1 MPSASSRS
9 RGAPRT
15 FSADPPMPTRVLIVE
30 DSQVMQRL
38 LADLIARGR
47 DLEVAGI
54 ASDPYEARELI
65 KTLKPDVVTLD
76 VEMPRMDGLT
86 FLERL
91 MRLRPMPV
99 VMVSAL
105 TERNAEASLRALE
118 LGAVDVIAKPRGA
131 DVQGLTEFATQIAD
145 KLRAAAKA
153 ELGARSGAA
162 LSSKILDGVADRKLL
177 ESQIVAIGAS
187 TGGTEAIREIM
198 LRLPPET
205 PPIVIVQHMPEMF
218 TRMFAKRLDEQCRI
232 RVSEAV
238 DREKL
243 LPGHAYV
250 APGDWHLSVRRAG
263 KGFEARVEQT
273 AQVNRH
279 RPSVDVL
286 FESVAAAAA
295 ERTTAAILTGM
306 GNDGAAGVRRI
317 KAAGGY
323 TVAQDEASC
332 VVFGM
337 PKTAIETG
345 CVDQVLPIG
354 GIAEDIMQRV
364 REAPATRPAA

>member
-1 MPSASSRS
+1 
-9 RGAPRT
+9 
-15 FSADPPMPTRVLIVE
+15 MPTRVLIVE

-65 KTLKPDVVTLD
+65 KALKPDVVTLD

-105 TERNAEASLRALE
+105 TERNAEASVRALE

-131 DVQGLTEFATQIAD
+131 DVQGLTEFAVQIAD

-153 ELGARSGAA
+153 DVASFKASTGK
-162 LSSKILDGVADRKLL
+162 SSVLEGLADRKLL
-177 ESQIVAIGAS
+177 ESQLIAIGAS

-198 LRLPPET
+198 QRLPADS

-218 TRMFAKRLDEQCRI
+218 TRMFAKRLDEQCRV

-238 DREKL
+238 NGEKL

-250 APGDWHLSVRRAG
+250 APGDWHLAVKRAG

-273 AQVNRH
+273 DLVNRH

-306 GNDGAAGVRRI
+306 GNDGAAGMRTI
-317 KAAGGY
+317 KAAGGH
-323 TVAQDEASC
+323 TLAQDEASC

-345 CVDQVLPIG
+345 CIDRVLPLG
-354 GIAEDIMQRV
+354 GIAEGIMQRV

>member
-1 MPSASSRS
+1 
-9 RGAPRT
+9 
-15 FSADPPMPTRVLIVE
+15 MPTRVLIVE

-65 KTLKPDVVTLD
+65 KQLRPDVVTLD

-105 TERNAEASLRALE
+105 TERHAEASLRALE

-153 ELGARSGAA
+153 DVVSRKTSSPSGV
-162 LSSKILDGVADRKLL
+162 LEGIADRKLL
-177 ESQIVAIGAS
+177 ESQLIAIGAS

-198 LRLPPET
+198 MQLPADT

-218 TRMFAKRLDEQCRI
+218 TRMFARRLDEQCRI
-232 RVSEAV
+232 RVSEAA

-243 LPGHAYV
+243 LPGRAYV
-250 APGDWHLSVRRAG
+250 APGDWHLAVRRAG
-263 KGFEARVEQT
+263 KGFEARVERGDP
-273 AQVNRH
+273 VNRH

-286 FESVAAAAA
+286 FDSVAEAAG
-295 ERTTAAILTGM
+295 ERATAALLTGM
-306 GNDGAAGVRRI
+306 GSDGAAGMRRI
-317 KAAGGY
+317 KAAGGH
-323 TVAQDEASC
+323 TLAQDEASC

-337 PKTAIETG
+337 PKIAIEAG
-345 CVDQVLPIG
+345 CVDKVLPLG
-354 GIAEDIMQRV
+354 AIAESILQRV
-364 REAPATRPAA
+364 REAGPATRPAA